1 MKRLFS
7 WLSVLGLGVG
17 IGLFLAGPARHLLSQ
32 KAPPASSI
40 QALDESSRPAPKWQC
55 PMHPQIISDRPGECP
70 ICNMKLVPMATPAP
84 ATPSSSPAPGGYA
97 PLRISK
103 EQKELLNLKLIEVKT
118 ATIAGGIRTTG
129 RITYDETRLHH
140 VHTRYE
146 AYVDSLYADFTGK
159 YVRKGEPLLSL
170 YSPELLAAQ
179 SEYLIALHSQKSGSG
194 DGEDAP
200 DRRPAGVDLLASAR
214 QKLRLW
220 NIGDA
225 DIHALEERGQPSE
238 TLKLYAPIAGYVI
251 GKMAVHGMRVKPEDS
266 LFDIVDLSRVW
277 VLADVYEYEL
287 PRLKLGQSA
296 TMTLAYWPGRSWS
309 GRISYIY
316 PAVDLKTRTVKV
328 RFDVANLEHALKADM
343 YTDVTIAVEPHAALT
358 VPEDAVL
365 ETGTRSLVF
374 VAAASGQLEPREVT
388 TGERAGGFYEI
399 KRGLSAGDR
408 VALGAAFL
416 IDSESR
422 LQAALSEMAAGP
434 PDGGAELRP

>member
-7 WLSVLGLGVG
+7 WLSVLALGVG
-17 IGLFLAGPARHLLSQ
+17 IGLFLAGPAKHLVSS
-32 KAPPASSI
+32 KAPPPASSI
-40 QALDESSRPAPKWQC
+40 QALDESSRPAQKWQC

-84 ATPSSSPAPGGYA
+84 APSSSSPAPGGYA

-103 EQKELLNLKLIEVKT
+103 QHQELLNLKLAEVKS

-179 SEYLIALHSQKSGSG
+179 SEYLIALHSQKSGG
-194 DGEDAP
+194 GENAP
-200 DRRPAGVDLLASAR
+200 DRRPAGVDLLAAAR

-225 DIHALEERGQPSE
+225 DIHALAESGQPSE
-238 TLKLYAPIAGYVI
+238 TLKLYAPISGYVI

-296 TMTLAYWPGRSWS
+296 AMTLAYWPGRSWS

-316 PAVDLKTRTVKV
+316 PAVDPKTRTVKV
-328 RFDVANLEHALKADM
+328 RFDVANPEHALKADM
-343 YTDVTIAVEPHAALT
+343 YTDVTIAIEPHAALT

-365 ETGTRSLVF
+365 ETGTRRLVF
-374 VAAASGQLEPREVT
+374 VAAAGGQLEPREVT
-388 TGERAGGFYEI
+388 TGERAGGFYEV
-399 KRGLSAGDR
+399 KRGLAAGER

-416 IDSESR
+416 LDSESR
-422 LQAALSEMAAGP
+422 LQAALSGMAAGP
-434 PDGGAELRP
+434 TDGGAELRP